1 MSNDYKNV
9 ESAVDSLLN
18 LKSFVRRK
26 KRNEQDKRR
35 EIFVQII
42 NGIEE
47 VIIRSN
53 IAMVDYGIDYS
64 KYDDSFLMVIDALIY
79 MNFGKEAA
87 ELISFYIWDRVNQD
101 GSINPVLDEEDNEI
115 VLKDANQLWDL
126 ILKVN
131 PKL

>member
-1 MSNDYKNV
+1 MSSEYKNV
-9 ESAVDSLLN
+9 EAAVDSLLN
-18 LKSFVRRK
+18 LKSYVRRK
-26 KRNEQDKRR
+26 KKNEQDKKR
-35 EIFVQII
+35 EIFIQII

-87 ELISFYIWDRVNQD
+87 ELISFYIWDRVNPD
-101 GSINPVLDEEDNEI
+101 GSINPVIDEEENEI
-115 VLKDANQLWDL
+115 ILKEANQLWDL
-126 ILKVN
+126 ILKIN

>member
-1 MSNDYKNV
+1 MSNDYKNI
-9 ESAVDSLLN
+9 ESAVDNLLN

-87 ELISFYIWDRVNQD
+87 ELISFYMWDRVNPD

-126 ILKVN
+126 ILKIN

>member
-1 MSNDYKNV
+1 MSNEYKNI
-9 ESAVDSLLN
+9 ETAVDTLLN
-18 LKSFVRRK
+18 LKSYVRRK
-26 KRNEQDKRR
+26 KRNEQDKKR

-79 MNFGKEAA
+79 MNFGKDAA
-87 ELISFYIWDRVNQD
+87 ELISFYIWDRVNPD
-101 GSINPVLDEEDNEI
+101 GSINPVLDEEENEI

>member
-9 ESAVDSLLN
+9 ESAVDNLLN

-87 ELISFYIWDRVNQD
+87 ELISFYMWDRVNPD

-126 ILKVN
+126 ILKIN

>member
-87 ELISFYIWDRVNQD
+87 ELISFYMWDRVNSD

-115 VLKDANQLWDL
+115 ILKDANQLWDL
-126 ILKVN
+126 ILKIN

>member
-87 ELISFYIWDRVNQD
+87 ELISFYIWDRVNPD
-101 GSINPVLDEEDNEI
+101 GTINPVLDAEDNEI

>member
-64 KYDDSFLMVIDALIY
+64 KYDDAFLMVIDALIY

>member
-87 ELISFYIWDRVNQD
+87 ELISFYIWDRVNPD
-101 GSINPVLDEEDNEI
+101 GTINPVLDEEDNEI